1 MSEYREVS
9 RIEETHDGILVHLA
23 ENSRL
28 VRLGPS
34 IVVIAE
40 PLQEDDKPRLTA
52 MMQAGTTI
60 SCVCGSVN
68 QGDKKCQVQI
78 TTQGPSTISLKCVKD
93 GCTEACTRFTTDSE
107 GWRVLHV
114 EASFRV

>member
-9 RIEETHDGILVHLA
+9 RIEETHDGLVIHLA

-40 PLQEDDKPRLTA
+40 PLQENGKPTLTS

-68 QGDKKCQVQI
+68 EGSEKCQVQI
-78 TTQGPSTISLKCVKD
+78 TTHGPSTVSIKCVKD
-93 GCTEACTRFTTDSE
+93 GCSEACTRFTTDTE
-107 GWRVLHV
+107 GWRVLRV
-114 EASFRV
+114 EAAFRV